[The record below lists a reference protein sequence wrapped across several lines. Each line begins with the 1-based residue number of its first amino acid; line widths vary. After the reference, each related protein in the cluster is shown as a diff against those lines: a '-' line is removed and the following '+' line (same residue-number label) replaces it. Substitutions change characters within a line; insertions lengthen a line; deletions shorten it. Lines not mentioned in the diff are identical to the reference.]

1 MSENGGFV
9 SENEGFGRGR
19 GGQDNEDARDVRK
32 NIKVFENFLGFN
44 PICAKHV
51 IFGTGLTYERVAK

>member
-1 MSENGGFV
+1 M

-44 PICAKHV
+44 PICAKHMIFV
-51 IFGTGLTYERVAK
+51 IGMSREQVAKIL

>member
-1 MSENGGFV
+1 M

-44 PICAKHV
+44 PIYAKHV